1 MIHYVQGRFEMKK
14 VAVIPLRAGSK
25 GIPMK
30 NRKRILGRPL
40 FTWVLC
46 EAIFSNLDE
55 IYVYTDDQWISD
67 FITQEYTWSSK
78 VKILERPVSTA
89 TDTASTELAMQ
100 EFVKQIDHNYDMLC
114 LLQAT
119 SPLTKRYDIN
129 QCLSLV
135 ESGEYDSTLSV
146 VETKR
151 FIWSQRGESLNY
163 DYTHRPRR
171 QDFDG
176 MFVENGAVYTT
187 TKKQFE
193 ESGIRIGGKIGIV
206 PMREETLTEIDEP
219 VDFTIIENLIQTE
232 LQHMKGS
239 GLKVKTLFLDVDGIF
254 TPAQVAYSQDGEFSK
269 TFNMQDGM
277 GLQLIREA
285 GVEVVVITS
294 EKSHIVKE
302 RMDKL
307 GIKHLYMGVKDKFSR
322 MEAILSELDCTRS
335 EVAYM
340 GDDINDLSCLASVGW
355 GITPQ
360 NGVSEVKSVVDMIT
374 SAQGGHGAIRE
385 AVEFIMKWNRRY
397 V

>member
-1 MIHYVQGRFEMKK
+1 MRK
-14 VAVIPLRAGSK
+14 VAIIPLRAGSK

-40 FTWVLC
+40 FTWVLG

-55 IYVYTDDQWISD
+55 IYVYTDDQWIAD

-78 VKILERPVSTA
+78 VKILERPESTA

-100 EFVKQIDHNYDMLC
+100 EFVKQIDHNYDILC

-176 MFVENGAVYTT
+176 MLMENGAVYAT

-193 ESGIRIGGKIGIV
+193 NSGIRLGGNIGIV
-206 PMREETLTEIDEP
+206 PMREETLAEIDEP
-219 VDFTIIENLIQTE
+219 VDFSIITTLIQTD
-232 LQHMKGS
+232 LQQMKGQGS
-239 GLKVKTLFLDVDGIF
+239 KIKTLFLDVDGVF
-254 TPAQVAYSQDGEFSK
+254 TPAQIAYSQDGELSK

-277 GLQLIREA
+277 GLQLIRET

-294 EKSHIVKE
+294 ENSLIVKE

-307 GIKHLYMGVKDKFSR
+307 GINHLYMGVKDKFSR
-322 MEAILSELDCTRS
+322 MEAILSELDCTRD
-335 EVAYM
+335 ETAYM

-355 GITPQ
+355 GITPR
-360 NGVSEVKSVVDMIT
+360 NGVPEVKSLVDMIT
-374 SAQGGHGAIRE
+374 SEKGGDGAIRE
-385 AVEFIMKWNRRY
+385 AVDFIMKWNRRFKL
-397 V
+397 